1 MNKKTLSLFFT
12 LLFLTSLQISS
23 ALGVS
28 VSPARYELTGDKGS
42 VVYGEFTVIN
52 QSSNDQVYGTSVENF
67 TAQGETGVPLFTK
80 DNKDIA
86 SWIQID
92 KRIVVAKNEK
102 KTVEFSIIIPENAE
116 AGGHFGAV
124 FLYSDPGESG
134 EANVSL
140 GTKVGML
147 VLLKVNGDIKLGG
160 DIKDFSASSPSDTDK
175 VSKTFFTELP
185 VNFSYRFTNSGN
197 DRVNPYGVITIKNMF
212 GLKSD
217 ILSANSNQ
225 GNVLPQSTRKFD
237 VLWGKGE
244 KEELVNN
251 DSFFAKALYQWRH
264 FALGYYTATLKIA
277 YDIELKKGINES
289 ADEISS
295 NIESSTAIAS
305 KTSKVFILPWQLLI
319 VITFSALLFLVVFVN
334 GLKRYN
340 KWIIKQAK
348 AHTHK

>member
-1 MNKKTLSLFFT
+1 MNKKTLPLFFMG
-12 LLFLTSLQISS
+12 LFLASLQVSS

-28 VSPARYELTGDKGS
+28 VSPARYELTGDKGT

-52 QSSNDQVYGTSVENF
+52 QSNVDQVYGTSVENF

-86 SWIQID
+86 SWLQVD
-92 KRIVVAKNEK
+92 KKITVAKNEK
-102 KTVEFSIIIPENAE
+102 KTVEFSIVIPENAE

-124 FLYSDPGESG
+124 FLYSDPGQDG
-134 EANVSL
+134 EANVSI

-147 VLLKVNGDIKLGG
+147 VLLKVNGDIKIGG
-160 DIKDFSASSPSDTDK
+160 DIKDFSASSLSDSDK

-185 VNFSYRFTNSGN
+185 INFSYRFTNSGN
-197 DRVNPYGVITIKNMF
+197 DRVNPYGVLTIKNML
-212 GLKSD
+212 GMNSE
-217 ILSANSNQ
+217 ILSANPNQ

-244 KEELVNN
+244 KEELVS
-251 DSFFAKALYQWRH
+251 DGFFAKALYQWRH
-264 FALGYYTATLKIA
+264 FALGYYTVNLKIA
-277 YDIELKKGINES
+277 YDIEPKKGINES

-295 NIESSTAIAS
+295 NIESSTAVAS
-305 KTSKVFILPWQLLI
+305 KTFKVFILPWQLLI
-319 VITFSALLFLVVFVN
+319 VITFSALLFIVVLVN

-348 AHTHK
+348 IHTNK